1 MQNNNGI
8 SENGNASIR
17 SYTSQN
23 EGFDLKYVIAKVV
36 GNWQWFTL
44 SIILCLGFGVL
55 YILYATP
62 SFIIGA
68 RVLVNGQNS
77 NKIQSGVTETDMLR
91 QLGLFSQESDV
102 NNELQQ
108 LHSRSLL
115 ERATRDLQY
124 NVSYWG
130 QGDIRFG
137 ETYKKSPFFI
147 KLLDLKTNLD
157 NPLAWDVRINR
168 DKVKFID
175 DYTDTTFVLTW
186 GDTAKLKFCTFVLL
200 KNPDVTIHDPNLPLG
215 LKVAPYNTTYYALSQ
230 NLLTFLSATNT
241 TSIDITMNASVPQK
255 GEDFVNHLIELYIQ
269 RRINLSN
276 AIADSTIAFINDR
289 INGVA
294 RELSNV
300 EGSIETF
307 KKAGNITDIQKQS
320 EALIS
325 ENSDAVKTL
334 ANQEAQIIAVQG
346 VEKYLANQDNN
357 NRFMPTTASIT
368 DQAYISYVERYNNL
382 QQQRQQMLTNSTE
395 QNPAVKA
402 IDGQLNEI
410 RANLLKTLRTYEES
424 LIVQR
429 DNFQN
434 QNTSVKTAIQKMPT
448 QQRQYLE
455 ASRRQEVLQQLFVY
469 LLTVREQTAV
479 TKSNNIAPVIII
491 DPAQSSVLPYW
502 PNKLIIICAAILF
515 GILIPSV
522 AILLNELS
530 NNKITSPSDIVSSTS
545 APLIA
550 EISNTKSRNPVVVT
564 KESRTA
570 VAEQFRTLRTNLLFR
585 LAGTNNKVIMMTSTV
600 SGEGKS
606 FVTLNLACAMA
617 LSGKKVLIVDMELR
631 KGQLSGYLDLEN
643 KIGIADYLERNAS
656 LNEVIT
662 PSNINENLWVLSSGE
677 LASNPSETLLNNKMG
692 ILFEEMRRKFDYIFV
707 DTPPAAIVTDA
718 LVVGLHTDVTLYI
731 VRQKYTYKK
740 HIDVIEDLKI
750 NNKLKNI
757 YVILNDVKLVPGYNQ
772 GYGFGYRFDEDLGYY
787 HKEEVREKKPLFKRI
802 FPQV

>member
-8 SENGNASIR
+8 GANGNADIR
-17 SYTSQN
+17 SYTSEN

-44 SIILCLGFGVL
+44 STILCLGFGIL

-62 SFIIGA
+62 SFIISA

-77 NKIQSGVTETDMLR
+77 NKIQSGITESDMLR

-157 NPLAWDVRINR
+157 NPLAWDVRIN
-168 DKVKFID
+168 KNKIKFID

-186 GDTAKLKFCTFVLL
+186 GDTAKLKPCTFVLL
-200 KNPDVTIHDPNLPLG
+200 KNPDVTINNPNLPLG
-215 LKVAPYNTTYYALSQ
+215 LKIAPYNATYYALSK
-230 NLLTFLSATNT
+230 NLLTFLSAANT
-241 TSIDITMNASVPQK
+241 TSIDITMDASVPQK
-255 GEDFVNHLIELYIQ
+255 GEDLVNHLIELYIQ
-269 RRINLSN
+269 KRINSSN
-276 AIADSTIAFINDR
+276 SVADSTISFINDR

-300 EGSIETF
+300 EGRIENF

-334 ANQEAQIIAVQG
+334 ANQEAQIIAVQS
-346 VEKYLANQDNN
+346 VEKYLANQDNKD
-357 NRFMPTTASIT
+357 RFMPTTASIT

-382 QQQRQQMLTNSTE
+382 QQQRQQMLTNTTE
-395 QNPAVKA
+395 QNPAIKA
-402 IDGQLNEI
+402 IDVQLSEI
-410 RANLLKTLRTYEES
+410 RTNLLKTLKTYEEG
-424 LIVQR
+424 LTVQKN
-429 DNFQN
+429 NFQN
-434 QNTSVKTAIQKMPT
+434 QNATVQTAIQKMPT

-455 ASRRQEVLQQLFVY
+455 SSRRQEVLQQLYVY

-479 TKSNNIAPVIII
+479 TKSNNIAPITII
-491 DPAQSSVLPYW
+491 DSAQSSVLPYW
-502 PNKLIIICAAILF
+502 PNKLIIIAAAIFF

-522 AILLNELS
+522 VILLNELS
-530 NNKITSPSDIVSSTS
+530 NNKVTSTSDIISSTT

-550 EISNTKSRNPVVVT
+550 EISNTKSHKAVVVT

-570 VAEQFRTLRTNLLFR
+570 IAEQFRTLRTNLLFR
-585 LAGTNNKVIMMTSTV
+585 LAGTTNKVIMVTSTV

-606 FVTLNLACAMA
+606 FVAVNLACAMA
-617 LSGKKVLIVDMELR
+617 LSGKKVLLVDMELR
-631 KGQLSGYLDLEN
+631 KGQLSEYLNLEN
-643 KIGIADYLERNAS
+643 KIGIADYLERNVS
-656 LNEVIT
+656 LNDVIA

-677 LASNPSETLLNNKMG
+677 LASNPSETLLNDKMD
-692 ILFEEMRRKFDYIFV
+692 ILFEEMRRKFDYIIT

-718 LVVGLHTDVTLYI
+718 LVVGLHTDITLYI

-740 HIDVIEDLKI
+740 HVDVIEDLKI

-772 GYGFGYRFDEDLGYY
+772 GYGFGYRFDEDFGYY
-787 HKEEVREKKPLFKRI
+787 HKEETQEKKPLLKRI